1 MLAMFKITEP
11 DVDTTIGSFVRKAY
25 DVVAEIAAERDG
37 DANLYTYAYDI
48 DSKTGADLDEMV
60 RLFGFTRIAAQRAT
74 GMLVFGR
81 TSPSATVIQIPAG
94 TQVATE
100 EGIVCQTVVNGS
112 LTAGDLSIAIPSTA
126 VVAGSA
132 GNAPAASL
140 TIKKTAVT
148 GISFVNNNVAF
159 TGGTDEEGDDNLR
172 RRFKDTVFRNMAG
185 TEAMFLGIALNDPNV
200 SQANV
205 VGATRRYRER
215 IELVSG
221 TATSTVQDAAAIIAG
236 SSTVGP
242 DIASGSILGA
252 DVHYTFNA
260 AVIPPTI
267 TSLDST
273 AMPDG
278 IYDVEFEYQPD
289 ASRNVPSQGIT
300 NRVDVYVKGD
310 RATQATETLI
320 FKTSRVFTNTS
331 SDPLYRNRFR
341 RINDA
346 IPVTGNFFVPY
357 SLLPIDDASTTDSIT
372 INTVTYL
379 ENVHFW
385 RVYDITSK
393 GGAPRSVEGIEIRS
407 SANGSPLVNPPN
419 NARFPVTYVYN
430 AVPRAIEQAIQNWR
444 LVGSDVWVHTGKLV
458 RLRLY
463 MAIVLNYGFT
473 LQQVQTDM
481 EAALSNFIDSIGFR
495 SSVQASDL
503 LQVAHG
509 VSGVD
514 AVRFLTDSD
523 DGVHYAI
530 QRVASDGTI
539 INTYSTGVTPKRAI
553 DVFVGDSETP
563 VLDQLVVD
571 VRASNT
577 FGSV

>member
-1 MLAMFKITEP
+1 MFKITEP

-94 TQVATE
+94 TQV
-100 EGIVCQTVVNGS
+100 
-112 LTAGDLSIAIPSTA
+112 
-126 VVAGSA
+126 
-132 GNAPAASL
+132 
-140 TIKKTAVT
+140 
-148 GISFVNNNVAF
+148 
-159 TGGTDEEGDDNLR
+159 
-172 RRFKDTVFRNMAG
+172 
-185 TEAMFLGIALNDPNV
+185 
-200 SQANV
+200 
-205 VGATRRYRER
+205 
-215 IELVSG
+215 
-221 TATSTVQDAAAIIAG
+221 
-236 SSTVGP
+236 
-242 DIASGSILGA
+242 
-252 DVHYTFNA
+252 
-260 AVIPPTI
+260 
-267 TSLDST
+267 
-273 AMPDG
+273 
-278 IYDVEFEYQPD
+278 
-289 ASRNVPSQGIT
+289 
-300 NRVDVYVKGD
+300 
-310 RATQATETLI
+310 ATETLI